1 MIRVSASAFDIL
13 WHDLGLGAVPEPLD
27 VHSVGYTGDER
38 AEIRREVYGNLAERG
53 LYDGRDL
60 DRGVV
65 ERLEVLARGTVSVEC
80 EALFDAEDE
89 VPFRAVA
96 SGDGRRATLAAQ
108 PSRTIGLSE
117 IRPTELATAIVEL
130 LPGFEPGPG
139 FGVSLPA
146 SVLEGRVA
154 DPVFAG
160 GGGRSEARDRQLS
173 EVLAI
178 QARPVLGAG
187 QFSVRVRTGRDAA
200 KRVGG
205 VSWFVTDVGAYLGSV
220 EERRGGQA
228 WMSVVPADGARVAG
242 KIADLLDEA

>member
-108 PSRTIGLSE
+108 PSRTIGLSRSG
-117 IRPTELATAIVEL
+117 RPSWPPRSWSSSRVRAGSRLRGQPARLGARR
-130 LPGFEPGPG
+130 PGRRPG
-139 FGVSLPA
+139 V
-146 SVLEGRVA
+146 RR
-154 DPVFAG
+154 

>member
-1 MIRVSASAFDIL
+1 MSASAFDIL

-38 AEIRREVYGNLAERG
+38 ADIRREVYGNLAERG
-53 LYDGRDL
+53 LYDGRDP
-60 DRGVV
+60 DPEVV
-65 ERLEVLARGTVSVEC
+65 ERLAALAGATASVEC
-80 EALFDAEDE
+80 EALVDVDDE

-96 SGDGRRATLAAQ
+96 AGDGRRATLAVQ
-108 PSRTIGLSE
+108 PSRTIGLSA
-117 IRPTELATAIVEL
+117 IRPTELATAIMEV
-130 LPGFEPGPG
+130 LPWFEPGPG
-139 FGVSLPA
+139 LGVSLPA
-146 SVLEGRVA
+146 SALEGRVA

-160 GGGRSEARDRQLS
+160 GGGGRSDARDRQLS

-187 QFSVRVRTGRDAA
+187 QFSVRVRTGRGASR
-200 KRVGG
+200 RVGG
-205 VSWFVTDVGAYLGSV
+205 VSWFVTDVGAYLGSL

-228 WMSVVPADGARVAG
+228 WVSVIPADAARVAG